1 LLSLTSKLYAL
12 GARVGDR
19 VDLISHVRPYL
30 QWLTETTKE
39 NAHFCVL
46 RDDHLLLLDQTIS
59 MHPVRVVVDTGS
71 LLFPHASAFGK
82 VILAFLPANEQEPL
96 LAHQWPQLTPH
107 TKNDLAELS
116 VELQTIQS
124 CGVAYDLEEYQI
136 GVHCVGAPVF
146 DATGHVVGGMGIMGP
161 SYRLPYEVLSQF
173 AKDVRLAA
181 ERVSVT
187 LGAQFRPT
195 EMEAN
200 NANRTI
206 SHA

>member
-1 LLSLTSKLYAL
+1 MDKKDSASTQAHYSAPAASKLLDILEVMATASEGFSLSELSRRLSISLNSTFRICRVLEERGYIVRDQSSGLLSLTSKLYAL

-82 VILAFLPANEQEPL
+82 VILAFLPAKEQEPL

-107 TKNDLAELS
+107 TKNDPAELS
-116 VELQTIQS
+116 AELQTIQS
-124 CGVAYDLEEYQI
+124 CGIAYDLEEYQI
-136 GVHCVGAPVF
+136 G
-146 DATGHVVGGMGIMGP
+146 
-161 SYRLPYEVLSQF
+161 
-173 AKDVRLAA
+173 
-181 ERVSVT
+181 
-187 LGAQFRPT
+187 
-195 EMEAN
+195 
-200 NANRTI
+200 
-206 SHA
+206 